1 MHHVG
6 IGAAHGAEQQPVA
19 HRAAVDDEMDVAR
32 GAAVIGRQPDLAEQA
47 QALAG
52 LVDRHGVG
60 GEIGAEH
67 ARGAPREPVLA
78 VRLRRIGRRGEVV
91 AGKREADLR
100 VRHGKPAHDLGDRL
114 RLGAVGFEEL
124 EPRRRRGEELGDLDP
139 RALRRQAP
147 AAPAISTPAS
157 TTIAAPVAASAVR
170 VVIESRATAPIDGSA
185 SPRKPSVPMRDR
197 SPSGSFEVAWRSTA
211 SSRSCGRHAGAVV
224 DDADEPA
231 SAALDRD
238 LDRAGAGVDR
248 VLDQFLHG
256 RRRALDHLA
265 RGDAVD
271 EDGIEAADRGHARR
285 LPAVG
290 RDVDDADDDAPKLR
304 RCCAMMPTM
313 MRRHPGR

>member
-1 MHHVG
+1 MHHVR

-47 QALAG
+47 QVLAS
-52 LVDRHGVG
+52 LVDRHGIG

-78 VRLRRIGRRGEVV
+78 VRLRRIGRRGQVV

-114 RLGAVGFEEL
+114 RLGPVGFEEL
-124 EPRRRRGEELGDLDP
+124 QPRRRRGEELGDLDP
-139 RALRRQAP
+139 RALRRRRRPHRRFDAGLDQDRGPGRGVGGAG
-147 AAPAISTPAS
+147 
-157 TTIAAPVAASAVR
+157 
-170 VVIESRATAPIDGSA
+170 DD
-185 SPRKPSVPMRDR
+185 RKPRHGADR
-197 SPSGSFEVAWRSTA
+197 RQRLAAKAERPDARKVAVGQLRGRVALDRELEVLR
-211 SSRSCGRHAGAVV
+211 GHAGAVV

-248 VLDQFLHG
+248 VLDQFLH
-256 RRRALDHLA
+256 RRRRTLDHLA
-265 RGDAVD
+265 GRDAVD
-271 EDGIEAADRGHARR
+271 EDGIEAADGHQR
-285 LPAVG
+285 LRTVFPGLAEG
-290 RDVDDADDDAPKLR
+290 ESPEPMTANAPDDDARKPR
-304 RCCAMMPTM
+304 R
-313 MRRHPGR
+313 